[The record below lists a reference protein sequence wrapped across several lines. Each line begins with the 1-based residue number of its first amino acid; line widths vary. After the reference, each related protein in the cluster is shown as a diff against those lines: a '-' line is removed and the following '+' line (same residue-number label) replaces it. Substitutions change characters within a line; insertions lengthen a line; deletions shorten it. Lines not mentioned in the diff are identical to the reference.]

1 MCKAAPTNGVAPY
14 SFLWSTGATIDS
26 IVNLKAGTYT
36 CTITDAAGCT
46 KTQTYTLTQPLQI
59 AIAMSGTPATSPLF
73 NNGTATATP
82 NNGFSPYRYSW
93 NTSPIKTTQT
103 ATGLVPGTYVVTV
116 KDNKKCSRNA
126 SIVIGTARFGVTD
139 TGEELFVI
147 PNPTSDVISI
157 EISNSVLSGNATF
170 EIIDSKGSVV
180 LMEQSNIT
188 SHDFTFSISLAH
200 LPNGI
205 YTLRAKD
212 AKNVFTKTVLLEK

>member
-1 MCKAAPTNGVAPY
+1 V
-14 SFLWSTGATIDS
+14 
-26 IVNLKAGTYT
+26 
-36 CTITDAAGCT
+36 GCT
-46 KTQTYTLTQPLQI
+46 KTQTYTLTQPPQI

-82 NNGFSPYRYSW
+82 SNGYSPYRYSW

-103 ATGLVPGTYVVTV
+103 VTGLVPGTYVVTV

-126 SIVIGTARFGVTD
+126 SIAIGTARYGVTEQ
-139 TGEELFVI
+139 GEKLFVI

-157 EISNSVLSGNATF
+157 EISNSALSGKTTF
-170 EIIDSKGSVV
+170 EIIDNKGCS
-180 LMEQSNIT
+180 LLLEQTNII
-188 SHDFTFSISLAH
+188 SRDFTFSISLAH

-212 AKNVFTKTVLLEK
+212 SKNAFTKTVLLEK